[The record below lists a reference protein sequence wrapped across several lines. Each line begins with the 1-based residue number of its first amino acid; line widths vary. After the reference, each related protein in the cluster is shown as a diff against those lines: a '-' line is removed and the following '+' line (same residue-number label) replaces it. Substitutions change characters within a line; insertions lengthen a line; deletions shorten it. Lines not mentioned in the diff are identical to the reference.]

1 MGQRGV
7 YRGVFS
13 VLLDDPDFQVLSA
26 PARHTFLT
34 LRLCA
39 QAGPACIFRFY
50 SAVLCAQTGYS
61 VKAIER
67 ALKELEKGTWLLRE
81 GPVIWLR
88 NALRYDPYLRLS
100 DTKHMKAV
108 EKWISGLPRVG
119 LVLSFCD
126 YYQITRP
133 FEDPS
138 MTLRR
143 PFDDPAHRSTEYR
156 IPNPEKEKE
165 KEVAI
170 GGGERK
176 SAEKEGGGTYQDTAI
191 PPRSAHALSE
201 DQDRQRLGKLRG
213 VKAPSGT
220 PC

>member
-13 VLLDDPDFQVLSA
+13 VLLDDPDFQALSA

-67 ALKELEKGTWLLRE
+67 ALTELEKGSWLLRE

-133 FEDPS
+133 FDDPS
-138 MTLRR
+138 KDTPR
-143 PFDDPAHRSTEYR
+143 PFDDPAHRSRSTEYR

-165 KEVAI
+165 IAI
-170 GGGERK
+170 GEGGGK
-176 SAEKEGGGTYQDTAI
+176 SVEKGGGGTYQSTPI

-201 DQDRQRLGKLRG
+201 DQDRQRLEKLKGPR
-213 VKAPSGT
+213 T
-220 PC
+220 

>member
-1 MGQRGV
+1 
-7 YRGVFS
+7 VFS
-13 VLLDDPDFQVLSA
+13 VLLDDPGFQALSA
-26 PARHTFLT
+26 SARHVFLT

-39 QAGPACIFRFY
+39 QAGPACIFTFY
-50 SAVLCAQTGYS
+50 SAVLCLQTGY
-61 VKAIER
+61 KAKAVTR
-67 ALKELEKGTWLLRE
+67 ALEELERGQWLFRD

-100 DTKHMKAV
+100 DDKHRKAV

-138 MTLRR
+138 KGEALT
-143 PFDDPAHRSTEYR
+143 FEDPAHRSRSTEYR
-156 IPNPEKEKE
+156 VPSTQKEKE
-165 KEVAI
+165 QAI
-170 GGGERK
+170 GGGGRK
-176 SAEKEGGGTYQDTAI
+176 SVENEGGGTSQP

-201 DQDRQRLGKLRG
+201 EQDRARLEKLRG
-213 VKAPSGT
+213 GKP
-220 PC
+220 